1 MEEIKVKDIK
11 KMTTNEIK
19 NLRIEDFANKKSAVA
34 GTTTENNIANSLE

>member
-19 NLRIEDFANKKSAVA
+19 NLRIEDLQKKESNRQ
-34 GTTTENNIANSLE
+34 TL